1 MTAPYSKN
9 NIIAAFMRE
18 ESRNILLPSTLQ
30 LLRFH
35 FSFFLMPVYWFAL
48 SQLVYFNIMHTII
61 VFAVLHLLVYPAS
74 NGYNSF
80 MDRDTES
87 IGGIKSPMQP
97 TRQLYHATIVLDS
110 LAVLLSTFVSMYFA
124 LGILLYIMVSKAYS
138 YRGVRLKKHPLIA
151 YITVMIFQGAV
162 TFALVYHGCSADKTW
177 NIPVIPMIVASLLIG
192 GFYPLTQIYQHD
204 ADIKDGVKTISYLLG
219 YRGTF
224 VFCGIIY
231 TLAFL
236 LLAYYF
242 FYTLQATAFYI
253 FTVGMS
259 PVIIYFFIWA
269 KKAWNNYQYA
279 DFAHTMRM
287 NMIAS
292 VCTNIS
298 FILILI
304 KNYFE

>member
-1 MTAPYSKN
+1 MQ
-9 NIIAAFMRE
+9 E

-48 SQLVYFNIMHTII
+48 SQLTYFNVYHTIL
-61 VFAVLHLLVYPAS
+61 VFIVLHLLVYPAS

-87 IGGIKSPMQP
+87 IGGIKKPMQP
-97 TRQLYHATIVLDS
+97 THQLFYATVVLDS
-110 LAVLLSTFVSMYFA
+110 LAVLLSSFVSLYFA
-124 LGILLYIMVSKAYS
+124 IGIVVYILVSKAYS
-138 YRGVRLKKHPLIA
+138 YRGLRLKKYPVLG
-151 YITVMIFQGAV
+151 YLTVMIFQGAF

-177 NIPVIPMIVASLLIG
+177 NIPVIPTIVASLLIG

-204 ADIKDGVKTISYLLG
+204 ADVKDGVKTISYLLG

-231 TLAFL
+231 TLAFA

-242 FYTLQATAFYI
+242 FYSLQVTAFYI
-253 FTVGMS
+253 FTIGMS

-269 KKAWNNYQYA
+269 KKAWSNFQYA
-279 DFAHTMRM
+279 DFTHTMRM
-287 NMIAS
+287 NLIAS

-298 FILILI
+298 FILILL
-304 KNYFE
+304 KHHF